1 MLVPLPQQTGRGMYG
16 YLTQAETIG
25 SFLVTNME
33 LGLSESML
41 IEGPICYVAPS
52 SGSVL
57 WATKSHVPAKIIEEQ
72 KY

>member
-1 MLVPLPQQTGRGMYG
+1 MDTSPKLRQSVV
-16 YLTQAETIG
+16 
-25 SFLVTNME
+25 SLVTNME
-33 LGLSESML
+33 LGLAESML

-57 WATKSHVPAKIIEEQ
+57 WAAKSHVPAKIIEQ